1 MRKPD
6 ETGLFRRAVSPRLTE
21 ETGDNGPVH
30 PFPSNN
36 DPTMKTFNYAS
47 TSSIKENLISLILG
61 IALIVFP
68 LVHPFGIRIG
78 AKPILGPVPTTILM
92 IIAGLYMLYS
102 AYRKIRQAR
111 ALSAKGGTITVE
123 DDRVTYPVIRKGNV
137 EKESFAISEVSNLAY
152 AEDDGILTVVLNDG
166 KTVKFD
172 VDFFDGLDQLK
183 EFAALL
189 QK

>member
-1 MRKPD
+1 
-6 ETGLFRRAVSPRLTE
+6 
-21 ETGDNGPVH
+21 
-30 PFPSNN
+30 
-36 DPTMKTFNYAS
+36 MKTFNYAS

-68 LVHPFGIRIG
+68 LVHPFEIRIG

-172 VDFFDGLDQLK
+172 VDFFDSLDTLK
-183 EFAALL
+183 EFSALL

>member
-1 MRKPD
+1 MRCPPPD
-6 ETGLFRRAVSPRLTE
+6 GRDRGQRS
-21 ETGDNGPVH
+21 D
-30 PFPSNN
+30 PSISIKQRSNHEN
-36 DPTMKTFNYAS
+36 LQLR
-47 TSSIKENLISLILG
+47 SIKENLISLILG

-172 VDFFDGLDQLK
+172 VDFFDSLDTLK
-183 EFAALL
+183 EFSALL